1 MAMGQ
6 ASQAGAQSLDYN
18 VQQSTEDREKPST
31 YKVYFIW
38 IDLFSHQNII
48 YVVTLN
54 VYMVFKQ
61 QF

>member
-31 YKVYFIW
+31 YKVYFI
-38 IDLFSHQNII
+38 
-48 YVVTLN
+48 
-54 VYMVFKQ
+54 
-61 QF
+61 